1 MIRARP
7 PANEPD
13 MKLLFFSVMSSYR
26 LPNSYFIASVTVKT
40 LHFNSQEKQVSELCE
55 PKIKCKVESSHL
67 QSIVGCD
74 AYDWGDESFEEA
86 SDAFTPESFGARAE
100 ERSLACLDLHSDL

>member
-13 MKLLFFSVMSSYR
+13 MKLLFFSDMSSYR

-40 LHFNSQEKQVSELCE
+40 
-55 PKIKCKVESSHL
+55 KVL
-67 QSIVGCD
+67 
-74 AYDWGDESFEEA
+74 
-86 SDAFTPESFGARAE
+86 
-100 ERSLACLDLHSDL
+100 